1 MPYDTKVDVW
11 SLGCVLYHLTCLTS
25 PFMAEN
31 LISLGFNI
39 VNKTP

>member
-11 SLGCVLYHLTCLTS
+11 SLGCVFYHLACLTA
-25 PFMAEN
+25 PFTAEN

-39 VNKTP
+39 VNKMP